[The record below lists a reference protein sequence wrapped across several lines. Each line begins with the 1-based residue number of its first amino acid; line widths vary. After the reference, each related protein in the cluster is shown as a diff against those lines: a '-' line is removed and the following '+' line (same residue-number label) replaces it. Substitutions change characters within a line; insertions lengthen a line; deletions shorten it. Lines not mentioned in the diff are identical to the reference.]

1 MNGVLR
7 NNICMYGIKIF
18 AMQSFQARGEADKVS
33 SLLGLAPRR
42 CDWPDCGLV
51 PGEVACESPAR
62 RRTPLQV
69 ISRWSHGGDGEEEQ
83 RCWWCRAVAGWLL
96 VSPSNHSIDRSKCQM
111 AFERRVLDWDGAVVI
126 IGNRWMCVVSYKL
139 YGVWRLADRLRTAK
153 QAIINRKQHKAPP
166 GETKPVAVE
175 LGWKTTPPPP
185 REWLHMKSGC
195 WLLVGSAGSKKAAA
209 ASTPQAAHG
218 KTAPSRQVID
228 QQADPL

>member
-1 MNGVLR
+1 MEPHPKQRR
-7 NNICMYGIKIF
+7 NNGP
-18 AMQSFQARGEADKVS
+18 
-33 SLLGLAPRR
+33 LA
-42 CDWPDCGLV
+42 
-51 PGEVACESPAR
+51 
-62 RRTPLQV
+62 
-69 ISRWSHGGDGEEEQ
+69 GG
-83 RCWWCRAVAGWLL
+83 
-96 VSPSNHSIDRSKCQM
+96 
-111 AFERRVLDWDGAVVI
+111 
-126 IGNRWMCVVSYKL
+126 
-139 YGVWRLADRLRTAK
+139 RLADRLRTAK